1 MAKLS
6 TKKNIIYKKI
16 YIRLWSN
23 KIKQVIYLSYK
34 LNSYTRQNQKMFIER
49 KENHIKED
57 KIRYIT

>member
-1 MAKLS
+1 MQ
-6 TKKNIIYKKI
+6 T
-16 YIRLWSN
+16 RLWYN

-34 LNSYTRQNQKMFIER
+34 LDSYTHQNQKMFIER